1 MHKPWDGRFTK
12 ATQPQ
17 VEAFTASI
25 SFDCELA
32 GVDILGSLAHVQ
44 MLGAVGILTP
54 QEAQEMINGLLQI
67 ADRLSQ
73 GKIAFAVVDEDIHMK
88 IENELKTII
97 GPLAGKM
104 HTARS
109 RNDQVALDLHLYL
122 RDKIVG
128 LVDLLKDLSQAL
140 LQKAK
145 ENIDVV
151 MPGYTH
157 LQRAQPILFAHHL
170 LAYVAMFQRDMERLM
185 GSWPR
190 INQLP
195 LGACALAGT
204 GLPIDRLLVADILKF
219 DSLYENSIDAVSDR
233 DFCVEFLANAAL
245 IMMHLS
251 RLSEEMILWCSQEF
265 AFIELDDAYCT
276 GSSIMPQKKNPDVP
290 ELVRGKTGRVYG
302 ALFSTLTMLKGLPLA
317 YNKDMQEDKEALF
330 DTVKTLE
337 SSLSVY
343 KGLIETLH
351 VRSDKMLQA
360 AEEGLLNATEL
371 ADYLSLKGVPF
382 REAHAIVGKIVRYCL
397 DSHQKLEDLS
407 LQQLQKFSPLFAE
420 DVTAALN
427 LKRIVNTRNSQGGT
441 SSIQV
446 KKQLTAQ
453 SALLEKAATWIT
465 AKQKFLSEAQR
476 NAISSVDL

>member
-1 MHKPWDGRFTK
+1 
-12 ATQPQ
+12 
-17 VEAFTASI
+17 
-25 SFDCELA
+25 
-32 GVDILGSLAHVQ
+32 
-44 MLGAVGILTP
+44 
-54 QEAQEMINGLLQI
+54 
-67 ADRLSQ
+67 
-73 GKIAFAVVDEDIHMK
+73 
-88 IENELKTII
+88 
-97 GPLAGKM
+97 
-104 HTARS
+104 
-109 RNDQVALDLHLYL
+109 
-122 RDKIVG
+122 
-128 LVDLLKDLSQAL
+128 
-140 LQKAK
+140 
-145 ENIDVV
+145 
-151 MPGYTH
+151 
-157 LQRAQPILFAHHL
+157 
-170 LAYVAMFQRDMERLM
+170 
-185 GSWPR
+185 
-190 INQLP
+190 
-195 LGACALAGT
+195 
-204 GLPIDRLLVADILKF
+204 
-219 DSLYENSIDAVSDR
+219 
-233 DFCVEFLANAAL
+233 
-245 IMMHLS
+245 
-251 RLSEEMILWCSQEF
+251 MILWCSQEF

-302 ALFSTLTMLKGLPLA
+302 SLLSTLTMLKGLPLA

-343 KGLIETLH
+343 KGLIETFH

-427 LKRIVNTRNSQGGT
+427 LKRIVNTRNSRGGT

-446 KKQLTAQ
+446 EKQLTAQ
-453 SALLEKAATWIT
+453 SALLEKANTWIA
-465 AKQKFLSEAQR
+465 AKQKLLSQAQR

>member
-12 ATQPQ
+12 TTQPQ

-54 QEAQEMINGLLQI
+54 QEAQEIKNGLLQI

-73 GKIAFAVVDEDIHMK
+73 GEIAFSVADEDIHMK
-88 IENELKTII
+88 IENELKKII

-122 RDKIVG
+122 RNKIIG

-145 ENIDVV
+145 ENINTV

-170 LAYVAMFQRDMERLM
+170 LAYIAMFQRDIERLM
-185 GSWPR
+185 DSWPR

-204 GLPIDRLLVADILKF
+204 GLPIDRSLIADILKF

-302 ALFSTLTMLKGLPLA
+302 SLLSTLTMLKGLPLA

-330 DTVKTLE
+330 DTIKTLE
-337 SSLSVY
+337 SSLSIY
-343 KGLIETLH
+343 KGLIKTLH
-351 VRSDKMLQA
+351 IRSDKMLQA
-360 AEEGLLNATEL
+360 TEEGLLNATEL

-382 REAHAIVGKIVRYCL
+382 REAHAVVGKIVRYCL
-397 DSHQKLEDLS
+397 DSHQKLEDLP

-420 DVTAALN
+420 DVTAVLD

-446 KKQLTAQ
+446 DRQLTRQA
-453 SALLEKAATWIT
+453 ALLEKTTTWMT
-465 AKQKFLSEAQR
+465 AKQKLLSEAQR
-476 NAISSVDL
+476 NAISVVNP

>member
-12 ATQPQ
+12 TTKPE

-25 SFDCELA
+25 SFDHELA

-44 MLGAVGILTP
+44 MLGATEILTS
-54 QEAQEMINGLLQI
+54 QEAQKIKQGLIQI
-67 ADRLSQ
+67 AGRLSQ
-73 GKIAFAVVDEDIHMK
+73 GNLPCSVADEDIHMK
-88 IENELKTII
+88 MENELKTIL

-122 RDKIVG
+122 RNKIIC
-128 LVDLLKDLSQAL
+128 LVNLLKDLSEAL

-145 ENIDVV
+145 ENMDVV

-170 LAYVAMFQRDMERLM
+170 LAYVAMFQRDMERLID
-185 GSWPR
+185 SWPR

-204 GLPIDRLLVADILKF
+204 GLPIDRLLVADLLKF

-233 DFCVEFLANAAL
+233 DFCVEFLAASAL

-302 ALFSTLTMLKGLPLA
+302 SLLSTLTMLKGLPLA

-343 KGLIETLH
+343 KGLIETLQ

-360 AEEGLLNATEL
+360 TEEGMLNATEL

-382 REAHAIVGKIVRYCL
+382 REAHSIVGKIVRHCL
-397 DSHQKLEDLS
+397 DRHQKLEDLS
-407 LQQLQKFSPLFAE
+407 LKELQNFSSLFAE
-420 DVTAALN
+420 DVTATLD

-441 SSIQV
+441 SSTQVERQWNIQ
-446 KKQLTAQ
+446 A
-453 SALLEKAATWIT
+453 ALLEKTTTWAL
-465 AKQKFLSEAQR
+465 AKEKLLSEVKETLLSQ
-476 NAISSVDL
+476 

>member
-1 MHKPWDGRFTK
+1 MNKLWDGRFTK
-12 ATQPQ
+12 FTKPQ

-25 SFDCELA
+25 SFDRELA
-32 GVDILGSLAHVQ
+32 DVDILGSLAHVH
-44 MLGAVGILTP
+44 MLGAVGILTL
-54 QEAQEMINGLLQI
+54 QEAKEIQKGLIQI
-67 ADRLSQ
+67 GERLSEE
-73 GKIAFAVVDEDIHMK
+73 KISFSVADEDIHMK
-88 IENELKTII
+88 IENELKMII

-122 RDKIVG
+122 RAKIVG
-128 LVDLLKDLSQAL
+128 LVDLLQDLSQAL

-145 ENIDVV
+145 ENLGII

-170 LAYVAMFQRDMERLM
+170 LAYVAMFQRDIERLTD
-185 GSWPR
+185 SWPR
-190 INQLP
+190 VNQLP

-204 GLPIDRLLVADILKF
+204 GFPIDRKLTAAILKF

-233 DFCVEFLANAAL
+233 DFCVEFLAASAL
-245 IMMHLS
+245 IMTHLS

-302 ALFSTLTMLKGLPLA
+302 SLFSLLTMLKGLPLA
-317 YNKDMQEDKEALF
+317 YNKDLQEDKEALF
-330 DTVKTLE
+330 DTIKTLE

-371 ADYLSLKGVPF
+371 ADYLAVKGVPF

-397 DSHQKLEDLS
+397 DSYQKLEGLS
-407 LQQLQKFSPLFAE
+407 LEQLQYFSPLFGK
-420 DVTAALN
+420 DVVAMLD
-427 LKRIVNTRNSQGGT
+427 LKRIVNTRDSQGGT
-441 SSIQV
+441 SCNQV
-446 KKQLTAQ
+446 EQQFGLYA
-453 SALLEKAATWIT
+453 AMLEKTGAWIAAKEKLLFEVQETL
-465 AKQKFLSEAQR
+465 LSQ
-476 NAISSVDL
+476 